1 MESEDMKVVQLELKY
16 CERCGGLWV
25 RRMGCDGVYCP
36 SCAVEMV
43 DFAFPSRRRTSP
55 RLPVNHK
62 LEKKSRRPKPVL
74 ISGDG
79 GNA

>member
-1 MESEDMKVVQLELKY
+1 MESEKFNIVQLELKY

-25 RRMGCDGVYCP
+25 RQIGGEEIYCP

-43 DFAFPSRRRTSP
+43 DFATSRRRTSAH
-55 RLPVNHK
+55 LPVNH
-62 LEKKSRRPKPVL
+62 ESEGTTAPKV
-74 ISGDG
+74 IFICGEG

>member
-1 MESEDMKVVQLELKY
+1 MESEDFNIVQLELKY

-25 RRMGCDGVYCP
+25 RRMGGEEIYCP

-43 DFAFPSRRRTSP
+43 DFAPSSRRRTSAD
-55 RLPVNHK
+55 LPVNHK
-62 LEKKSRRPKPVL
+62 SEQTAAPK
-74 ISGDG
+74 IIFICGEG

>member
-1 MESEDMKVVQLELKY
+1 MESEEFNIVQLELKY

-25 RRMGCDGVYCP
+25 RRMGGEEIYCP

-43 DFAFPSRRRTSP
+43 DFAASSRRKPSTRP
-55 RLPVNHK
+55 PVSD
-62 LEKKSRRPKPVL
+62 ESEASAPKV
-74 ISGDG
+74 IFICGEG

>member
-1 MESEDMKVVQLELKY
+1 MESEEFNIVQLELKY

-25 RRMGCDGVYCP
+25 HRMGGEEIYCP

-43 DFAFPSRRRTSP
+43 DFPTSRRRTSA
-55 RLPVNHK
+55 RLPVNH
-62 LEKKSRRPKPVL
+62 ESEESTTPKV
-74 ISGDG
+74 IFICGEG

>member
-1 MESEDMKVVQLELKY
+1 MESEEFNIVQLELKY

-25 RRMGCDGVYCP
+25 RRMGGEEIYCS

-43 DFAFPSRRRTSP
+43 DFAASSRRRTSA

-62 LEKKSRRPKPVL
+62 SEETTAPKV
-74 ISGDG
+74 IFICGEG